1 MRRRFCNM
9 YIILILSTLFLLLGC
24 SSSSPPLSSIAL
36 SFTSKSDLNPDINSR
51 PSPVDICIFQL
62 RNSEHFIQSKFFDL
76 YTHTTAALDKSLIEE
91 YNIEIKTN
99 QTRKLNITLDKE
111 TQYLGF
117 LVAYYD
123 LEHAKWRDIKAI
135 STLTGN
141 ITITLNA
148 RDFLIETPSS

>member
-1 MRRRFCNM
+1 M
-9 YIILILSTLFLLLGC
+9 YIILIMSTLFLLLGC
-24 SSSSPPLSSIAL
+24 SSSTPPLSSITL

-62 RNSEHFIQSKFFDL
+62 RTSDHFLQSKFFDL
-76 YTHTTAALDKSLIEE
+76 YTQATEALDKSLIEE
-91 YNIEIKTN
+91 HNIELTMN

-123 LEHAKWRDIKAI
+123 LEHAKWRDIKSI

-148 RDFLIETPSS
+148 RDFLIETSPS